1 MENNSEYCIA
11 YTNPISVDSQWE
23 FVTEFVTEFVLQ
35 QAASDQISEIN
46 GTEYVL

>member
-23 FVTEFVTEFVLQ
+23 FVTEFVLQ
-35 QAASDQISEIN
+35 QAASDQISKIN